1 MTLALPS
8 KANNLFPFCCSPQ
21 ARNDFELRRLMELD
35 PAFAGSAG
43 PEEARRRTARRKLR
57 LQMKDPSEEM
67 SGGLARKATKRR
79 HLAKPR

>member
-1 MTLALPS
+1 MFS
-8 KANNLFPFCCSPQ
+8 PFCPSFSPQ

-57 LQMKDPSEEM
+57 LMMKDPSEEM

-79 HLAKPR
+79 YLAKPR